1 MKPFVKKALM
11 MCLYL
16 VLVYVAVDLW
26 FFAPELGEHFH
37 CNQVIWEC
45 SAVFVVC
52 AALIVGNYGFKIN
65 SIRSRNNSDDKATH
79 AGN

>member
-1 MKPFVKKALM
+1 MKPFVKKALY

-16 VLVYVAVDLW
+16 VLVWLAVDLW

-45 SAVFVVC
+45 SSVFVVC
-52 AALIVGNYGFKIN
+52 AALIVGNYGFN
-65 SIRSRNNSDDKATH
+65 IRCHKSGDKAAD

>member
-45 SAVFVVC
+45 SAVLVTC
-52 AALIVGNYGFKIN
+52 IALAIGNYGFN
-65 SIRSRNNSDDKATH
+65 IRCRKSGKEAVD
-79 AGN
+79 AGD